1 MIILGIDPGFDRLG
15 WAVLEKKSGK
25 EKLID
30 SGCLVSKRN
39 LLYVERILG
48 LGQELEK
55 ILKYF
60 KPDIV
65 AVEQL
70 FFFKNQK
77 TALKVA
83 EARGV
88 ILYIAARN
96 KACIYELTPL
106 EIKMALT
113 GYGRAEKQ
121 QVQKM
126 AMALLG
132 LKNNPKYDDEI
143 DAVAAAIA
151 CPANKCLHK
160 KVR

>member
-25 EKLID
+25 EKLIG
-30 SGCLVSKRN
+30 SGCLISKRN
-39 LLYVERILG
+39 LLYGERILG
-48 LGQELEK
+48 LGRELEK

-60 KPDIV
+60 KPDIM
-65 AVEQL
+65 AIEQL

-77 TALKVA
+77 TAIKVS
-83 EARGV
+83 EMRGV
-88 ILYIAARN
+88 ILYLAAIN
-96 KACIYELTPL
+96 KTCIYELTPL

-126 AMALLG
+126 TMALLG
-132 LKNNPKYDDEI
+132 LKNKPKYDDEI
-143 DAVAAAIA
+143 DAIAAAIA
-151 CPANKCLHK
+151 CPANKCRHK
-160 KVR
+160 